1 MKKNLTLFLYPDDS
15 DKAGQLLRIYQQYFM
30 VSSGA
35 QLILK
40 ELADKGYD
48 IRSLSDHVVI
58 RINDTHPSMVIP
70 ELIRLMQERGV
81 AFEEAAQIV
90 AKTCA
95 YTNHTILAEALEKWP
110 VSYLEEVVPQLMP
123 IIRKL
128 DEMAKAGFFS
138 SDRTIAE
145 YNRDIWKL

>member
-1 MKKNLTLFLYPDDS
+1 M
-15 DKAGQLLRIYQQYFM
+15 
-30 VSSGA
+30 
-35 QLILK
+35 
-40 ELADKGYD
+40 
-48 IRSLSDHVVI
+48 
-58 RINDTHPSMVIP
+58 
-70 ELIRLMQERGV
+70 
-81 AFEEAAQIV
+81 